1 MSIDSKQIEYAAQI
15 IKNGGLVA
23 FPTETVYGLG
33 ADALNPNAVA
43 KIFAEKERPTFDPLI
58 IHVGSVG
65 DIDKYT
71 NPQNEYPYLLAKHF
85 WPGPLTMVLN
95 KKEMIPDI
103 VTSGLPTVGI
113 RMPDNEIAL
122 SLIRYAERPI
132 AAPSA
137 NKFGRISP
145 TTAYHVRKQLPDLP
159 CILDGGHTQI
169 GIESTVV
176 TFNDDGFIILRQGF
190 ITESDLLE
198 FVPKSKNEIKKSD
211 QLESPGMLNSHY
223 SPRKPLFI
231 LGEKTTLD
239 IDKSKAAL
247 ISFSGENTEGYKY
260 VELLTTTRD
269 LKEAAVNLFRIMHQF
284 EDADVDCIVAEPV
297 PQEGI
302 GNAIMDKL
310 HKAAYQYQTSKR

>member
-1 MSIDSKQIEYAAQI
+1 MSIDSKQIEYAAKI
-15 IKNGGLVA
+15 IKSGGLVA

-33 ADALNPNAVA
+33 ADALNPVAVA

-58 IHVGSVG
+58 IHVGSIT
-65 DIDKYT
+65 DIDRYT
-71 NPQNEYPYLLAKHF
+71 LPQNEYPYLLAKVF

-95 KKEMIPDI
+95 KKTMIPDI

-122 SLIRYAERPI
+122 SLIRTAERPI

-145 TTAYHVRKQLPDLP
+145 TTANHVRKQLPDLP

-190 ITESDLLE
+190 ITESDLLKI
-198 FVPKSKNEIKKSD
+198 VPKSQKGVQKSHR
-211 QLESPGMLNSHY
+211 LESPGMLNSHY

-231 LGEKTTLD
+231 LGEQMPEINKT
-239 IDKSKAAL
+239 KAAL
-247 ISFSGENTEGYKY
+247 ISFTGKNSEGYKF
-260 VELLTTTRD
+260 VESLSQNQD
-269 LKEAAVNLFRIMHQF
+269 LKEASVNLFRIMHQF
-284 EDADVDCIVAEPV
+284 EDADIEYIVAEPV
-297 PQEGI
+297 PLEGI
-302 GNAIMDKL
+302 GIAIMDKL
-310 HKAAYQYQTSKR
+310 HKAAYQYQNKK